1 MATAPV
7 RICFVDDLLE
17 NAERLVSVLRN
28 AGLAVRPNHVADI
41 EDFAEL
47 IGKEAPD
54 LVLVSVPG
62 PINPADLTDQI
73 GRAGKDV
80 AVIVLVEQMDGEVR
94 IKGFDDGAVAVE
106 LRQPALVVAVVKRQ
120 FEQLR
125 TRREVRKLET
135 ALRESER
142 RCDALLDSSRD
153 PVAYVHEGMHIRANR
168 AYLEMFGFDDFEDIE
183 SMPLL
188 DLVASADAEGFK
200 AVLKRMAKGEPPPDS
215 LELHLRNQGGESF
228 PGRMEFS
235 SANYAGEP
243 CVQLIIRK
251 PAEDPALAAELVR
264 LKERDL
270 VTDLYNRTYFTS
282 LLEKAADEAAGGKRN
297 HALLLL
303 EPDDFANLQ
312 TQVGVGQGDLLLADL
327 AKATAAVLGPDDVAA
342 RFSDHQFAV
351 LTTSAH
357 LDAARELADR
367 IRQRMSDHIFEIG
380 QRSISLTMSVGGA
393 LICEKLNRV
402 PALLT
407 QATATCR
414 AAIAE
419 GGNRVILH
427 DPYAEERAESSR
439 NAHWQRLVKEALGH
453 DDGFVLFYQPVVC
466 LQGGDGDYHEVLL
479 RMNSPRGEI
488 LPSYFLPAAQQSGL
502 MPQIDRWVVSHALRK
517 LASYGKKPPT
527 FFVSLSAETLE
538 DETFAGWLAEQVR
551 QHRVSGE
558 RLVLQLSESEAATSV
573 KQLKTLLGHLSQ
585 LHIAFAIKDF
595 GAGLASYQLLKHVP
609 AQYLKVDKNYLSDFA
624 GNTEF
629 QKKVTEICEKAHA
642 SGMMVIAPHVADMAS
657 VSVLY
662 QCGVN
667 FVQGNFLHE
676 PARTMAAGA
685 AAAG

>member
-1 MATAPV
+1 MASPPL
-7 RICFVDDLLE
+7 RICFIDDQLE
-17 NAERLVSVLRN
+17 DSERLVSVLRN
-28 AGLAVRPNHVADI
+28 AGLPVRASHARDI
-41 EDFAEL
+41 ETLAEM
-47 IGKEAPD
+47 IASEPPD
-54 LVLVSVPG
+54 LVLAGVPG
-62 PINPADLTDQI
+62 SIALAAITGQI
-73 GRAGKDV
+73 GKAGKDI
-80 AVIVLVEQMDGEVR
+80 AVIALTERMDGEIR
-94 IKGFDDGAVAVE
+94 LQAFDDGVIAVE

-125 TRREVRKLET
+125 TRREVRRLESS
-135 ALRESER
+135 LRESER

-153 PVAYVHEGMHIRANR
+153 PIAYVHEGMHIRANR
-168 AYLEMFGFDDFEDIE
+168 AYLEMFGFEAFDDIE
-183 SMPLL
+183 GQSLL
-188 DLVASADAEGFK
+188 DMVASNDADSFK
-200 AVLKRMAKGEPPPDS
+200 ALLKRMSKGEPPPDS
-215 LELHLRNQGGESF
+215 VELHLRHQNGQSF

-235 SANYAGEP
+235 SATYAGEH
-243 CVQLIIRK
+243 CQQLIIRK
-251 PAEDPALAAELVR
+251 PQEDPALAAELVR

-282 LLEKAADEAAGGKRN
+282 LLERAADEAASGKRN
-297 HALLLL
+297 HALLLI
-303 EPDDFANLQ
+303 EPDDFANLL
-312 TQVGVGQGDLLLADL
+312 TTVGVGQGDLLLADL
-327 AKATAAVLGPDDVAA
+327 AKAFSAVLGEGDIAA

-351 LTTSAH
+351 LTESSN
-357 LDAARELADR
+357 LDAAKQLGDR
-367 IRQRMSDHIFEIG
+367 LRQRMSDHIFEIG
-380 QRSISLTMSVGGA
+380 QRSVSLTLSVGGA

-407 QATATCR
+407 QATTTCR
-414 AAIAE
+414 NAIAE

-439 NAHWQRLVKEALGH
+439 NAHWQALVKEALTQ
-453 DDGFVLFYQPVVC
+453 DDGFVLFFQPVVC

-488 LPSYFLPAAQQSGL
+488 LPSYFLPAAQQSEL
-502 MPQIDRWVVSHALRK
+502 MGQIDRWVVSHALRK

-527 FFVSLSAETLE
+527 FFVSLSTESLE
-538 DETFAGWLAEQVR
+538 DETFPGWLAEQIK
-551 QHRVSGE
+551 QHRVAGD

-573 KQLKTLLGHLSQ
+573 KPLKTLLHHLEQ
-585 LHIAFAIKDF
+585 LRIGFAIKDF

-609 AQYLKVDKNYLSDFA
+609 AQYLKIDKNYLSDFA

-676 PARTMAAGA
+676 PAKEMPPATA
-685 AAAG
+685 AA